1 MNTSY
6 FHSRATHRN
15 KRNFISKLKLED
27 GSVVDG
33 DRQIG
38 EALVDYFKQIF
49 TSTSPSRFDQILR
62 GIDTKVTSMMN
73 AELV

>member
-1 MNTSY
+1 M
-6 FHSRATHRN
+6 
-15 KRNFISKLKLED
+15 
-27 GSVVDG
+27 VDG
-33 DRQIG
+33 DSQIG